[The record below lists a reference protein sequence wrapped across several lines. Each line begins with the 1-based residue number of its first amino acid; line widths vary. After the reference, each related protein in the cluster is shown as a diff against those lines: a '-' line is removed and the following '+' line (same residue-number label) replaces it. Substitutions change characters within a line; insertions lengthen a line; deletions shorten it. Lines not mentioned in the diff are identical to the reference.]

1 MRSENELIEL
11 LNRDLNLLSV
21 KKLRKQNI
29 SIRLENEELV
39 SGLNFLKSHSYIHLA
54 TISCVDWIED
64 NQFELI
70 YHLFSYEDKIS
81 LSVKT
86 KINRQKSRF
95 VTIKNL
101 WGVAK
106 YYERD
111 IHDFFGIKFT
121 GNDNMD
127 ELILENWNE
136 IPPMRKDFK
145 TRQYVDKKYDWRQYH
160 GQE

>member
-1 MRSENELIEL
+1 MRNEIELINYLKEK
-11 LNRDLNLLSV
+11 LNPINI
-21 KKLRKQNI
+21 KKLRDQNVVVQLK
-29 SIRLENEELV
+29 SNELV
-39 SGLNFLKSHSYIHLA
+39 SGLNFLKSQNYSHLA

-64 NQFELI
+64 NEFELV
-70 YHLFSYEDKIS
+70 YHLFSYQDKIS

-86 KINRQKSRF
+86 RIDREKSKF

-101 WGVAK
+101 WKVAS

-111 IHDFFGIKFT
+111 IHDFFGVEFD

-145 TRQYVDKKYDWRQYH
+145 TREYVDQKFDWRQYH
-160 GQE
+160 GQK

>member
-1 MRSENELIEL
+1 MRNEKELIEFIKEK
-11 LNRDLNLLSV
+11 LNPLKIN
-21 KKLRKQNI
+21 KLRKNNVVVQLNN
-29 SIRLENEELV
+29 SELV
-39 SGLNFLKSHSYIHLA
+39 SGLNFLKSQSYSHLA

-64 NQFELI
+64 NEFELV
-70 YHLFSYEDKIS
+70 YHLFSYQDKIN

-86 KINRQKSRF
+86 RIDREESKF

-101 WGVAK
+101 WKVAS

-111 IHDFFGIKFT
+111 IHDFFGVEFE
-121 GNDNMD
+121 GNDNME

-136 IPPMRKDFK
+136 LPPMRKDFK
-145 TRQYVDKKYDWRQYH
+145 TREYVDQKFDWRQYH

>member
-1 MRSENELIEL
+1 MRNEIELINYLKEK
-11 LNRDLNLLSV
+11 LNPIDIN
-21 KKLRKQNI
+21 KLRDQNVVI
-29 SIRLENEELV
+29 QLKNNELV
-39 SGLNFLKSHSYIHLA
+39 SGLNFLKSQSYIHLA

-64 NQFELI
+64 NEFELV
-70 YHLFSYEDKIS
+70 YHLFSYQDKIS

-86 KINRQKSRF
+86 RIDREKSKF

-101 WGVAK
+101 WKVAS

-111 IHDFFGIKFT
+111 IHDFFGVEFD
-121 GNDNMD
+121 GNDNME

-145 TRQYVDKKYDWRQYH
+145 TREYVDQKFDWRQYH
-160 GQE
+160 GQK